1 MMFLWNLDGG
11 GLAVGLQNGMI
22 CIFDVLGNGDFH
34 LRTNGTSPVKKK
46 FRKKIYVWDIFR
58 VILHQ

>member
-1 MMFLWNLDGG
+1 MMFLWDLDGG

-34 LRTNGTSPVKKK
+34 LRTDGTSRVKKTSS
-46 FRKKIYVWDIFR
+46 KK
-58 VILHQ
+58 